1 MAFTLFRR
9 GAGVLLLALALCS
22 CSGPPTPEPKIKI
35 KLPPRDRVAR
45 VMPYVERSAARHK
58 VPPELV
64 LGVIR
69 VESNFWPKARS
80 RVGAR
85 GLMQLMPGTARSLAR
100 RLEWEDY
107 DITDPAFNVEAGTAF
122 LAYLLRAFDGDVRL
136 ALAAYNT
143 GPARVKRW
151 QRKGKPLAAYSK
163 RYVAK
168 VLAARDRFLARARG
182 ATPQPE
188 PDEMDRDG
196 LSSLIRDRSKLYG
209 QRPDVELPAEQAT
222 SRPASGRQ

>member
-1 MAFTLFRR
+1 MRAVSPLRR
-9 GAGVLLLALALCS
+9 TVFIALALFA
-22 CSGPPTPEPKIKI
+22 CSGPSTPEPTIKI
-35 KLPPRDRVAR
+35 KLPPQDKVAA
-45 VMPYVERSAARHK
+45 VMPYVQRAAARHK

-69 VESNFWPKARS
+69 VESNFKPKARS

-100 RLEWEDY
+100 RLEYEEY
-107 DITDPAFNVEAGTAF
+107 DITDPAFNVDAGTAF
-122 LAYLLRAFDGDVRL
+122 LAYLLRAFDGDEAA

-151 QRKGKPLAAYSK
+151 QRKGKALPAYSR

-168 VLAARDRFLARARG
+168 VLAARDRFLARAAG
-182 ATPQPE
+182 GGQAPPE
-188 PDEMDRDG
+188 PRQELDRNG
-196 LSSLIRDRSKLYG
+196 LSDLIRDQSKLYG
-209 QRPDVELPAEQAT
+209 ERPDVEVPAVEK
-222 SRPASGRQ
+222 PKE